1 MGIGLLLPPPST
13 AGVPIGTGQKNDVRS
28 RAERSPAA
36 RVSLIVSVSPRAVIP
51 LMCGARPA
59 A

>member
-1 MGIGLLLPPPST
+1 MGIGVVLPPPGT
-13 AGVPIGTGQKNDVRS
+13 AGVPIGTGQKNDERR
-28 RAERSPAA
+28 RAGRSPAA

-51 LMCGARPA
+51 LMCGALPA